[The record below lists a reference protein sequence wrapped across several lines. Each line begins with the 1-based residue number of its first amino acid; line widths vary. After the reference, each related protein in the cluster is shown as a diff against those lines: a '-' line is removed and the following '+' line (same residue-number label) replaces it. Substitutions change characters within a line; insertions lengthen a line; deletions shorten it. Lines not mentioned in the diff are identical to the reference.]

1 MVYHHMMHR
10 EPSYIKEFLQEME
23 SLGCTEIL
31 PSIQVKKAYREE
43 EMSKEE
49 FGEALGYALES
60 PFKGVL
66 LYKWE
71 DLVDDSERMD
81 IVKSML
87 GH

>member
-1 MVYHHMMHR
+1 
-10 EPSYIKEFLQEME
+10 
-23 SLGCTEIL
+23 
-31 PSIQVKKAYREE
+31 
-43 EMSKEE
+43 MSKEE

-60 PFKGVL
+60 PSKGVL